1 MNAIISPCG
10 AYRYLLKR
18 QAESMAPMKSTALF
32 IMFNPSTADATL
44 DDPTVRRCRGFA
56 RNSHGRVHADARQLA
71 ILLQQHDARRDELLT
86 H

>member
-1 MNAIISPCG
+1 MGAILSPRG

-32 IMFNPSTADATL
+32 ITFNPSTADATL

-56 RNSHGRVHADARQLA
+56 KLWDCYGLA
-71 ILLQQHDARRDELLT
+71 VASVYALRSTNPAAL
-86 H
+86 